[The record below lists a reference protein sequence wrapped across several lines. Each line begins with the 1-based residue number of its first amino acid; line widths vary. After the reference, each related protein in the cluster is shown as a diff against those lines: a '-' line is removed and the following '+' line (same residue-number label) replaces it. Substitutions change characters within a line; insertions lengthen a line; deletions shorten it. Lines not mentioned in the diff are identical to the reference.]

1 MPSRK
6 KRAIK
11 AEDLYDFQLIS
22 SPRISP
28 DGKYVVYV
36 IQRVDK
42 KSEKKYTNLWI
53 ASAGAQTSS
62 TTRQF
67 TYGDQNDSQPRWS
80 PDGSQI
86 AFLSNRQ
93 DPEKPAQLFLIAIDG
108 GEARPLSEIKGS
120 IEEFNWSPDGKRL
133 ICAVRKSDP
142 EELERQEDE
151 EKKKL
156 GVVARHYERV
166 FYKLDDYGYLS
177 KERTHLWSVD
187 ARSGRA
193 KQLTD
198 HPVYDEQNPA
208 WSPDGKWIAFVSNR
222 SPNPD
227 FDIDQVD
234 LFVMPSG
241 GGELQKIETPV
252 GEKYQPSFSPDGQW
266 IAYYGSEG
274 VALGYKNHGLWVVPA
289 PWNEQQAPACNLTE
303 PYDLHVSPDVINDMG
318 SPEMM
323 PPTWSKDGK
332 QLYFPV
338 TLHGSSLL
346 KVIPAAGGEPQTVID
361 EGGTVGSFSFDR
373 DYEFLAYFYGTMSDP
388 GQVFVRHMTEQRDYQ
403 VTALNK
409 SLLESIDLGEVET
422 VWINGPDDIELQG
435 WIIKPPSF
443 DPEKKYPSILEIH
456 GGPLTQYGHF
466 FMHEFYYLA
475 AQGYVVHFCNPRG
488 GRGYGEAHAKAIF
501 THWGDPDYSDLMAW
515 TDHLASQSYIDSGR
529 MGVTGGSY
537 GGFMTVWIIGH
548 TDRFKAAVPQ
558 RCVSNM
564 VSMWGSSDF
573 NWAFQQVLDDKPPFE
588 DLQKYWDQSPIK
600 YIGNAKTP
608 TLVIHSEN
616 DLRCPIEQGEQVF
629 VALKKLGVDSEMVR
643 FPNEFHGLSRTGRT
657 DRRIVRLNHILRWF
671 DKYLKG

>member
-1 MPSRK
+1 MPTRK
-6 KRAIK
+6 KRAIR

-22 SPRISP
+22 SPRLSP
-28 DGKYVVYV
+28 DGKNVVYLV
-36 IQRVDK
+36 QRVDK

-53 ASAGAQTSS
+53 ASAGAQTPA
-62 TTRQF
+62 TARQF

-80 PDGSQI
+80 PDSRQI

-93 DPEKPAQLFLIAIDG
+93 DSEKPAQLFLIAIDG

-120 IEEFNWSPDGKRL
+120 IDEFAWAPDGKRL

-142 EELERQEDE
+142 EELERQEDKQ
-151 EKKKL
+151 KKEL
-156 GVVARHYERV
+156 GVVARHYDRV
-166 FYKLDDYGYLS
+166 FYKLDGYGYLP
-177 KERTHLWSVD
+177 KERTHLWNVD
-187 ARSGRA
+187 ARTGKA
-193 KQLTD
+193 KQLSD

-222 SPNPD
+222 SQDPD
-227 FDIDQVD
+227 FNIDEVD

-241 GGELQKIETPV
+241 GGEMQKIETPL

-266 IAYYGSEG
+266 IAYYASEG
-274 VALGYKNHGLWVVPA
+274 EALGYKNHGLWVVPS
-289 PWNEQQAPACNLTE
+289 PWNEGQAPACNLTE
-303 PYDLHVSPDVINDMG
+303 PYDLHVSPAVINDMG

-323 PPTWSKDGK
+323 PPTWSKDGN
-332 QLYFPV
+332 QIYFPV

-346 KVIPAAGGEPQTVID
+346 KLIPAAGGEPQTVID

-373 DYEFLAYFYGTMSDP
+373 QQERLAYFYGTMSDP
-388 GQVFVRHMTEQRDYQ
+388 GQIFVRHMAEKRDYQ
-403 VTALNK
+403 ITALNK
-409 SLLESIDLGEVET
+409 TLLDSIDLGEVET
-422 VWINGPDDIELQG
+422 VWIKGPDDNDLQG
-435 WIIKPPSF
+435 WIIKPPGF
-443 DPEKKYPSILEIH
+443 DPKKKYPSILEIH

-475 AQGYVVHFCNPRG
+475 AQGYVVHFSNPRG
-488 GRGYGEAHAKAIF
+488 GRGYGEAHAKATF

-515 TDHLASQSYIDSGR
+515 TDHIAGQAYIDPER

-564 VSMWGSSDF
+564 LSMWGSSDF

-600 YIGNAKTP
+600 FIGNARTP

-616 DLRCPIEQGEQVF
+616 DLRCPIEQGEQVY

-671 DKYLKG
+671 DKYLK